1 MDREKLMAEIEETF
15 APIFK
20 IIEYNE
26 CMFYQLLELLSSKG
40 LITKDDYNKYLSG
53 AAIQAKIAEIN
64 KDLEEEDNK

>member
-40 LITKDDYNKYLSG
+40 LITKDDYNKYLSNE
-53 AAIQAKIAEIN
+53 AIN
-64 KDLEEEDNK
+64 KKMDMANAALKEEEN

>member
-1 MDREKLMAEIEETF
+1 MDREKLMTEIEETF

-40 LITKDDYNKYLSG
+40 LITKDDYNKYLSNE
-53 AAIQAKIAEIN
+53 AIN
-64 KDLEEEDNK
+64 KKMDMVNAALKEEEN

>member
-15 APIFK
+15 TPIFK

-40 LITKDDYNKYLSG
+40 LITKDDYNKYLSNE
-53 AAIQAKIAEIN
+53 AIN
-64 KDLEEEDNK
+64 KKMDMANAALKEEEN

>member
-40 LITKDDYNKYLSG
+40 LITKDDYNKYLSNE
-53 AAIQAKIAEIN
+53 AIN
-64 KDLEEEDNK
+64 KKMDMVNAALKEEEN

>member
-26 CMFYQLLELLSSKG
+26 CMFYQLLELLGSKG
-40 LITKDDYNKYLSG
+40 LITKDDYNKYLSNE
-53 AAIQAKIAEIN
+53 AIN
-64 KDLEEEDNK
+64 KKMDMVNAALKEEEN

>member
-40 LITKDDYNKYLSG
+40 LITKDDYNKYLSNE
-53 AAIQAKIAEIN
+53 AIN
-64 KDLEEEDNK
+64 KKMDMVNVALKEEEN

>member
-1 MDREKLMAEIEETF
+1 MDREKLMAEIEEAF

-40 LITKDDYNKYLSG
+40 LITKDDYNKYLSNE
-53 AAIQAKIAEIN
+53 AIN
-64 KDLEEEDNK
+64 KKMDMVNAALKEEEN

>member
-40 LITKDDYNKYLSG
+40 LITKDDYNKYLSNE
-53 AAIQAKIAEIN
+53 AIN
-64 KDLEEEDNK
+64 KKMDMVNTALKEEEN